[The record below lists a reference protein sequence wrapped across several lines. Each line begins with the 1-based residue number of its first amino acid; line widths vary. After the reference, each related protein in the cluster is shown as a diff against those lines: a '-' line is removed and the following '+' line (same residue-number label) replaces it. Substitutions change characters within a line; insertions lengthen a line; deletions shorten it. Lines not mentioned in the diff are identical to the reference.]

1 MSEFSN
7 HLTIK
12 DIAKLSGV
20 SKSTVS
26 RVINHDP
33 MVKETTRNKV
43 MAIVEQYQFTPS
55 KSARAM
61 RGYGNKVIGIV
72 VTRLDSMSENQAVRT
87 MLPILYQYGY
97 DPIIIES
104 QFSVDKVEEHLT
116 MLKEKQAD
124 GVIIF
129 AFTGLEPSLLS
140 FWENKSVIMARSYT
154 DFTCV
159 CYDDIGAV
167 STLLK
172 YLHQSKHHKKIGFI
186 GIEQHDQ
193 TTGALRY
200 QAYMDYCQQNQIS
213 PNAYLGNLSYRS
225 GYELAQSILSL
236 SPTAIVC
243 ATDAIALGLNK
254 YLQQNQLEHIVVAS
268 IGNSELLNFLFP
280 NTLTVELGFD
290 KAGTYAAKELL
301 SMLQNTTLAKTI
313 TVPSTLIFNE

>member
-72 VTRLDSMSENQAVRT
+72 VTRLDSMSENQAVRA

-167 STLLK
+167 TTLLK

>member
-72 VTRLDSMSENQAVRT
+72 VTRLDSMSENQAVRA

-167 STLLK
+167 TTLLK

-225 GYELAQSILSL
+225 GYELAQPILSL

>member
-43 MAIVEQYQFTPS
+43 MTIIEQYQFTPS

-72 VTRLDSMSENQAVRT
+72 VTRLDSMSENQAVRA

-167 STLLK
+167 TTLLK

>member
-87 MLPILYQYGY
+87 MLPILYQSGY

-140 FWENKSVIMARSYT
+140 FWKSKSVIMARSYP

-167 STLLK
+167 TTLLK
-172 YLHQSKHHKKIGFI
+172 YLHQSKHHQKIGFI

-200 QAYMDYCQQNQIS
+200 QAYMDYCQQNQIN

-225 GYELAQSILSL
+225 GYELAQSILSHA
-236 SPTAIVC
+236 PTAIIC

-254 YLQQNQLEHIVVAS
+254 YLHQNRLEHITVAS

-301 SMLQNTTLAKTI
+301 CMLQNSALAKTI
-313 TVPSTLIFNE
+313 TVPSRLIFQE

>member
-43 MAIVEQYQFTPS
+43 MAIIEQYQFTPS

-72 VTRLDSMSENQAVRT
+72 VTRLDSMSENQAVRA

-167 STLLK
+167 TTLLK

-301 SMLQNTTLAKTI
+301 SMLQNTTLAKNI

>member
-1 MSEFSN
+1 
-7 HLTIK
+7 
-12 DIAKLSGV
+12 
-20 SKSTVS
+20 
-26 RVINHDP
+26 
-33 MVKETTRNKV
+33 
-43 MAIVEQYQFTPS
+43 
-55 KSARAM
+55 
-61 RGYGNKVIGIV
+61 
-72 VTRLDSMSENQAVRT
+72 
-87 MLPILYQYGY
+87 
-97 DPIIIES
+97 
-104 QFSVDKVEEHLT
+104 
-116 MLKEKQAD
+116 
-124 GVIIF
+124 
-129 AFTGLEPSLLS
+129 
-140 FWENKSVIMARSYT
+140 MARSYP

-167 STLLK
+167 TTLLK
-172 YLHQSKHHKKIGFI
+172 YLHQSKHHQKIGFI

>member
-43 MAIVEQYQFTPS
+43 MAIIEQYQFTPS

-167 STLLK
+167 TTLLK

>member
-43 MAIVEQYQFTPS
+43 MAIIEQYQFTPS

-72 VTRLDSMSENQAVRT
+72 VTRLDSMSENKAVRT

-116 MLKEKQAD
+116 MLKEKRAD

-167 STLLK
+167 TTLLK

-225 GYELAQSILSL
+225 GYELAQPILSL

-301 SMLQNTTLAKTI
+301 SMLQNSTLAKTI

>member
-87 MLPILYQYGY
+87 MLPILYQSGY

-104 QFSVDKVEEHLT
+104 QFSVE
-116 MLKEKQAD
+116 
-124 GVIIF
+124 
-129 AFTGLEPSLLS
+129 
-140 FWENKSVIMARSYT
+140 
-154 DFTCV
+154 
-159 CYDDIGAV
+159 IG
-167 STLLK
+167 
-172 YLHQSKHHKKIGFI
+172 
-186 GIEQHDQ
+186 
-193 TTGALRY
+193 R
-200 QAYMDYCQQNQIS
+200 
-213 PNAYLGNLSYRS
+213 
-225 GYELAQSILSL
+225 
-236 SPTAIVC
+236 
-243 ATDAIALGLNK
+243 
-254 YLQQNQLEHIVVAS
+254 AS
-268 IGNSELLNFLFP
+268 CRER
-280 NTLTVELGFD
+280 V
-290 KAGTYAAKELL
+290 
-301 SMLQNTTLAKTI
+301 
-313 TVPSTLIFNE
+313 

>member
-43 MAIVEQYQFTPS
+43 MAIIEQYQFTPS

-72 VTRLDSMSENQAVRT
+72 VTRLDSMSENQAVRA

-167 STLLK
+167 TTLLK

>member
-33 MVKETTRNKV
+33 MVKESTRNKV
-43 MAIVEQYQFTPS
+43 MAIIEQYQFTPS

-72 VTRLDSMSENQAVRT
+72 VTRLDSMSENQAVRA

-167 STLLK
+167 TTLLK

-225 GYELAQSILSL
+225 GYELAQPILSL

>member
-72 VTRLDSMSENQAVRT
+72 VTRLDSMSENQAVRA

-140 FWENKSVIMARSYT
+140 FWESKSVIMARSYT

-167 STLLK
+167 TTLLK
-172 YLHQSKHHKKIGFI
+172 YLHQSKHHQKIGFI

>member
-1 MSEFSN
+1 MSALSN

-43 MAIVEQYQFTPS
+43 MTIIEQYQFIPS

-61 RGYGNKVIGIV
+61 RGYGNKVIGII
-72 VTRLDSMSENQAVRT
+72 VTRLDSMSENQAVRAI
-87 MLPILYQYGY
+87 LPILYQHGY
-97 DPIIIES
+97 DPIILES
-104 QFSVDKVEEHLT
+104 QFSVNKVHEHLT
-116 MLKEKQAD
+116 ILKEKQAD
-124 GVIIF
+124 GVIVF
-129 AFTGLEPSLLS
+129 AFTGLEHSLLS
-140 FWENKSVIMARSYT
+140 FWQNKSVIIARSFQEYT
-154 DFTCV
+154 CI

-167 STLLK
+167 TTLLK
-172 YLHQSKHHKKIGFI
+172 YLHQSRKHQNIGFL
-186 GIEQHDQ
+186 GIDQQDQ

-200 QAYMDYCQQNQIS
+200 QAYMDYCQKHQIS
-213 PNAYLGNLSYRS
+213 TNAYLGNLSYRS
-225 GYELAQSILSL
+225 GYELAESILSH

-280 NTLTVELGFD
+280 DTLSVELGFD
-290 KAGTYAAKELL
+290 KAGTYAAQALL
-301 SMLQNTTLAKTI
+301 SMLQNTVSFKTT
-313 TVPSTLIFNE
+313 TVPCKLMI

>member
-43 MAIVEQYQFTPS
+43 MAIIEQYQFTPS

-72 VTRLDSMSENQAVRT
+72 VTRLDSMSENQAVRA

-167 STLLK
+167 TTLLK

-225 GYELAQSILSL
+225 GYELAQPILSL

>member
-1 MSEFSN
+1 MSKSSSN
-7 HLTIK
+7 LTIK

-33 MVKETTRNKV
+33 MVKDITRDKV
-43 MAIVEQYQFTPS
+43 MSIIEQYQFTPS

-61 RGYGNKVIGIV
+61 RGYGNKVIGII
-72 VTRLDSMSENQAVRT
+72 VTRLDSMSENQAVRS
-87 MLPILYQYGY
+87 MLPIFYGRGY

-104 QFSVDKVEEHLT
+104 QFSADKVKEHLS

-129 AFTGLEPSLLS
+129 AFTGLDSSLLS
-140 FWENKSVIMARSYT
+140 FWQNKSVIMARSFSNYT
-154 DFTCV
+154 CI

-167 STLLK
+167 TAVLNHLYFS
-172 YLHQSKHHKKIGFI
+172 QQHKEIGFI
-186 GIEQHDQ
+186 GINQQDQ

-200 QAYMDYCQQNQIS
+200 QTYLDFCRHHQIM
-213 PNAYLGNLSYRS
+213 PNACLGNLSYHS
-225 GYELAQSILSL
+225 GYLLAESILQQ

-254 YLQQNQLEHIVVAS
+254 YLHEKQINHIVVAS
-268 IGNSELLNFLFP
+268 IGHSELLNFLFP
-280 NTLTVELGFD
+280 KTLFVELGFD
-290 KAGTYAAKELL
+290 KAGICAAQELL
-301 SMLQNTTLAKTI
+301 SMLKNESSIKAI
-313 TVPSTLIFNE
+313 TVPCQLIN